1 MNFIIQDINHIKK
14 IGLID
19 RITIIIYSFVPIFLI
34 IGTGVSELAIII
46 LAFKFIIDFLFFKK
60 INLYNKSLL
69 FSCY

>member
-46 LAFKFIIDFLFFKK
+46 LAFS
-60 INLYNKSLL
+60 NL
-69 FSCY
+69 